1 MLSEYPFVSRF
12 ANQKR
17 SGITYAGPLVQAVNG
32 ENRGVTL
39 MATAIRHGRTLR
51 ASLCEVERGVFYATY
66 TDCES
71 TLEADELSAYQVGTC
86 AAEAKQIFERGAQNL
101 GYDTII
107 WTETIVVPLFAS
119 LTKAAA
125 QEPPAIYVAQQG
137 A

>member
-1 MLSEYPFVSRF
+1 
-12 ANQKR
+12 
-17 SGITYAGPLVQAVNG
+17 
-32 ENRGVTL
+32 

-119 LTKAAA
+119 LTRAAA